1 MLLFLKMSYHQK
13 EAAAKSNLNQVISRT
28 SSLKLRLRKKSSLQN
43 MAAIKQKMGR
53 MWIVEMCICAHG
65 MQSRHRCAY
74 HCRGRL
80 VVPVCVCIREAVQTT
95 ARITYSLIILLR
107 LSSPAS
113 VPTKRTVLNPSAS
126 RSNTIGRLQHKQE
139 DGNCEMTHRPKK
151 AAEAE

>member
-1 MLLFLKMSYHQK
+1 MHLCTWDAEQ
-13 EAAAKSNLNQVISRT
+13 T
-28 SSLKLRLRKKSSLQN
+28 S
-43 MAAIKQKMGR
+43 
-53 MWIVEMCICAHG
+53 V
-65 MQSRHRCAY
+65 CAY
-74 HCRGRL
+74 GGRGRL

-95 ARITYSLIILLR
+95 ARITYSLIIFVR

>member
-53 MWIVEMCICAHG
+53 MWDAEQTSV
-65 MQSRHRCAY
+65 CAY